1 MAEQCIQQEII
12 KCSRCKKKHFVSH
25 FRVNRLGRRNKTCLD
40 CNAQKKAADKR
51 RRERIKS
58 DPEQLAKKKA
68 ADKRYNQRYMERIKS
83 DPEKL
88 AKKKA
93 ADKRANQRYMERIKS
108 DPEKLAKMKRQ
119 ARKAQIAWWDRIKN
133 DPEKKAAFYF
143 KQCLATYK
151 RDFPDDPRPAPT
163 TRYETYI
170 RRELYR
176 RAERRR
182 KSDEDGPEALAR
194 YDAYLARVTPEQAVN
209 DWLELNDLTRFGD
222 QLGAKGPEKTEAE
235 LAAAEER
242 LAAIKVIR
250 QNRRRLTR
258 RCKQI

>member
-1 MAEQCIQQEII
+1 MAEQGIQQEII
-12 KCSRCKKKHFVSH
+12 QCSRCKKKHFVTH

-40 CNAQKKAADKR
+40 CCAQKKAANK
-51 RRERIKS
+51 
-58 DPEQLAKKKA
+58 
-68 ADKRYNQRYMERIKS
+68 RIKS
-83 DPEKL
+83 DPEKV
-88 AKKKA
+88 
-93 ADKRANQRYMERIKS
+93 
-108 DPEKLAKMKRQ
+108 AKMKRQ
-119 ARKAQIAWWDRIKN
+119 ARARWDRIKS
-133 DPEKKAAFYF
+133 DPAKKAAFYL
-143 KQCLATYK
+143 KQCLSYYK

-176 RAERRR
+176 RAERRQ

>member
-58 DPEQLAKKKA
+58 DPDKIAK
-68 ADKRYNQRYMERIKS
+68 
-83 DPEKL
+83 
-88 AKKKA
+88 
-93 ADKRANQRYMERIKS
+93 
-108 DPEKLAKMKRQ
+108 
-119 ARKAQIAWWDRIKN
+119 ARKPKISWWDRIKN
-133 DPEKKAAFYF
+133 DPEKKAEFYL
-143 KQCLATYK
+143 KRCLATYK
-151 RDFPDDPRPAPT
+151 RDFPDDPLPAPT

-170 RRELYR
+170 RREVAR
-176 RAERRR
+176 RAKRRQ
-182 KSDEDGPEALAR
+182 KSKELGLEDLAR

-209 DWLELNDLTRFGD
+209 DWLELNELTRFGD
-222 QLGAKGPEKTEAE
+222 GNIPEKTEA
-235 LAAAEER
+235 AAER

-250 QNRRRLTR
+250 ENRRRLSR